1 MNVDVLTDVV
11 MVPGTRL
18 RWPARSVTAKQ
29 LYEFQTGA
37 GRHAPVRTF
46 EHKGKQYVLA
56 FSGGSALIVI

>member
-18 RWPARSVTAKQ
+18 RWLARSVTGTQ

-37 GRHAPVRTF
+37 GMHAPARTF
-46 EHKGKQYVLA
+46 EHRA
-56 FSGGSALIVI
+56 SSTCSRSRAAAP